1 MSLTMAVGYGT
12 KAEWANPP
20 VAVSPGARAGPRA
33 QYAWGVSTPLRPGLM
48 IAWMPV
54 SRRSTTIASRAG
66 FELMLLGRSGFR
78 RPWSAPFAYPALA
91 WRTVR
96 ALATH
101 RPDRIIVVAPPVVAP
116 LVVLPIA
123 WMLRARVAI
132 DLHSGAL
139 LDRRW
144 RWAVPILAWL
154 ARRSTAAVVTLPSLA
169 AALEAR
175 GVQTIVLPDPLP
187 ELGFGNAAAHP
198 GPAGPPEVVA
208 ICGWGDDEPLEAL
221 VDAAAGQ
228 PWTLAL
234 TGRPRRPL
242 ELPDG
247 VRLTGFMDDAAYA
260 DTLARAA
267 AIVVLTTRDETLL
280 SGAWEAIAVGRPLVL
295 SGTTALRSTFGDGPT
310 YVGDD
315 TPSIAAGIAS
325 AVQDP
330 EAATRT
336 RALRDRFGAAN
347 DAALARLTAALRGDA
362 NG

>member
-1 MSLTMAVGYGT
+1 
-12 KAEWANPP
+12 
-20 VAVSPGARAGPRA
+20 
-33 QYAWGVSTPLRPGLM
+33 
-48 IAWMPV
+48 
-54 SRRSTTIASRAG
+54 
-66 FELMLLGRSGFR
+66 
-78 RPWSAPFAYPALA
+78 
-91 WRTVR
+91 
-96 ALATH
+96 
-101 RPDRIIVVAPPVVAP
+101 
-116 LVVLPIA
+116 
-123 WMLRARVAI
+123 MLRARVAI

-154 ARRSTAAVVTLPSLA
+154 ARRSTAAIVTLPSLA

-187 ELGFGNAAAHP
+187 EMAPSAPATAHP

-221 VDAAAGQ
+221 VAAAVGQ

-242 ELPDG
+242 DLPDG

-295 SGTTALRSTFGDGPT
+295 SGTTALRSTFDDGPT

-315 TPSIAAGIAS
+315 ARSIAAGIAS

-330 EAATRT
+330 EAAART

-347 DAALARLTAALRGDA
+347 DAALARLMAALRGDA